1 VKITRKHAIAAVAI
15 TAAAVIG
22 AGGTIAAQAA
32 ATSPAHHAAYFACF
46 AQNGA
51 GTAGAITGH
60 PVTCP
65 AGSILAEDN
74 NPGPAGPSGVVSVGT
89 HDLGAVAS
97 VPTGGPFA
105 TGKTLVGTV
114 SLTAG
119 TYALSVNA
127 KATPLTSS
135 AVEVFP
141 QFFAYNGAALADFSN
156 DLFNVGS
163 GPLASTSTTID
174 GYFSGTTVITLAADS
189 VLDLYAFGY
198 DSDQGAG
205 SYKLDDLKVTAVQ
218 LQPAA

>member
-1 VKITRKHAIAAVAI
+1 MKITRKHAIAAIAVA
-15 TAAAVIG
+15 AAAVTG
-22 AGGTIAAQAA
+22 AGSAIAAQAA
-32 ATSPAHHAAYFACF
+32 APPAAHHAAFFACF
-46 AQNGA
+46 AQNGD
-51 GTAGAITGH
+51 GTAGPVTGH

-74 NPGPAGPSGVVSVGT
+74 NPGPAGPSGVTSVAS

-97 VPTGGPFA
+97 VPTGGPFFA
-105 TGKTLVGTV
+105 DKTLVGTV
-114 SLTAG
+114 SLKAG
-119 TYALSVNA
+119 TYEVSVNA

-174 GYFSGTTVITLAADS
+174 SYFSGSRVITLAADS

-205 SYKLDDLKVTAVQ
+205 SYRLDDLSVTAVQ
-218 LQPAA
+218 LQPAT